1 MDCCKF
7 LLVISLHSFLI
18 SHAFSQ
24 SVIQI
29 FPGRIEFAGDR
40 KIRAGD
46 ELYCDSWRFSV
57 ETNDAGEWDSVPSRC
72 VEFVQKYMTGEHY
85 LSDSEIV
92 SGYSLKHAKSANV
105 SAGDGKDAWVFDI
118 DETLLSNLPYY
129 AAHGFGYF
137 VFFSEPL
144 DWISL
149 FVGSYGV
156 VILPQALGSGPG
168 FGAQQ
173 TLCGAPNQQSGAVRH
188 RSEIFNEDAFDE
200 WVDLAKAPALPA
212 SLNFYKELKQLGFK
226 IFLLTGRNE
235 FQRNTTEKNLLFAG
249 YSDWKKLFLRGPSD
263 QGKPATVYKSE
274 KRLELVNEGYRIHG
288 SSGDQ
293 WSDLL
298 GFAKAERSFKLPNPM
313 YYIA

>member
-1 MDCCKF
+1 MDCRKF
-7 LLVISLHSFLI
+7 LLAISLHSFLI

-92 SGYSLKHAKSANV
+92 SGYSLKHAKSVNV

-156 VILPQALGSGPG
+156 VILPR
-168 FGAQQ
+168 
-173 TLCGAPNQQSGAVRH
+173 VM
-188 RSEIFNEDAFDE
+188 I
-200 WVDLAKAPALPA
+200 W
-212 SLNFYKELKQLGFK
+212 
-226 IFLLTGRNE
+226 
-235 FQRNTTEKNLLFAG
+235 
-249 YSDWKKLFLRGPSD
+249 
-263 QGKPATVYKSE
+263 
-274 KRLELVNEGYRIHG
+274 
-288 SSGDQ
+288 
-293 WSDLL
+293 
-298 GFAKAERSFKLPNPM
+298 
-313 YYIA
+313 